1 MEIYIYI
8 YIYGS
13 LEGQTLT
20 GWRGMGKDDEIKFT
34 FKKIPRTLTM
44 QVLSTEKD
52 PGRVGRWMRLG
63 RVMIVK
69 KGG

>member
-1 MEIYIYI
+1 M
-8 YIYGS
+8 
-13 LEGQTLT
+13 T